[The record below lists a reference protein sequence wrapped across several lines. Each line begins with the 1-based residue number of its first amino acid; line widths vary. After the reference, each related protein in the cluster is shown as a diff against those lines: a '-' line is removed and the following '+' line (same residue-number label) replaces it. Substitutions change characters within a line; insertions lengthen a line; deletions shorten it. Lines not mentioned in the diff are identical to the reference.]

1 MLAERPGLAVVVAF
15 VVDWVA
21 VEACPDAA
29 EDFGL
34 APVRHMGSRD
44 PFQQRIVVVAEAD
57 VEEEH
62 FQAAESAADAVAA
75 NGLGVAH
82 SAAVGHLGVEGSAAI
97 AAAAAVAQEE
107 RRAAEDTI
115 DRLAEAQSTAVDLAV
130 GLSSVSVLFRSV
142 VTEDGAP

>member
-62 FQAAESAADAVAA
+62 FQAAESAADAVAE

-82 SAAVGHLGVEGSAAI
+82 SAAVGHLGVEGSAAV
-97 AAAAAVAQEE
+97 AAAAVAQEE

-130 GLSSVSVLFRSV
+130 GLWSVSVLFKSV